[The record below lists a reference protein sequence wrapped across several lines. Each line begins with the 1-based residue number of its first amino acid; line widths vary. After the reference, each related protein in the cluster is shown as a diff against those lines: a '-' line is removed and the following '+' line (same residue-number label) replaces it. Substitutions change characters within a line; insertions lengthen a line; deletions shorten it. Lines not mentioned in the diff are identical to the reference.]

1 MTPHTD
7 LITALG
13 KNKCKVAFKNGPG
26 VMFLWIDYGKLTKN
40 HPNQG
45 LEIWGNAQQIF
56 EKINGLVLRYYP
68 NAELASQS
76 SNRTVVY
83 RIGAK

>member
-7 LITALG
+7 LISMLG
-13 KNKCKVAFKNGPG
+13 KNKCKVAFRNESAA
-26 VMFLWIDYGKLTKN
+26 MYLWIDYGNLTKN
-40 HPNQG
+40 KPNAG
-45 LEIWGNAQQIF
+45 LEIWGNSQQIF

-76 SNRTVVY
+76 GNRTVVY